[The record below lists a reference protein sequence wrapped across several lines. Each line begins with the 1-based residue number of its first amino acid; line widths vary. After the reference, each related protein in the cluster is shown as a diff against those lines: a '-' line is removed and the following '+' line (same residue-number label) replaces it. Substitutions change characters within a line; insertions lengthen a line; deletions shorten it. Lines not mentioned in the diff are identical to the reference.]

1 MRSSALKEL
10 TAEKRGIPIP
20 SASDDPGKPMED
32 RILAAAERITSR
44 QNIFQNGDT
53 ALRRHQKPACAN
65 FCEYFLDRATDPGIS
80 PLSSYCRIVLP
91 PRTGKTVVAGQILC
105 LAGLCATFVVPSKTL
120 IKQTEAE
127 FANLLQG
134 MPIGI
139 YYSEKKQPVANGINI
154 TTYATLQRHFTKGL
168 LPQEIRQSAIVFF
181 DEAHHAMTPLRLD
194 TIAKAFAPQTIRVAL
209 TATPDY
215 NKDRRLGRFFPELIH
230 EIDLFDGFEKNLLAP
245 ARMWVVEVD
254 VDAST
259 IQLIAGDFEKESLG
273 RFMSASPFF
282 KAVEIFRYSEENRNT
297 PAMIAC
303 ASRQQANDLWTYL
316 KHHRPAGRPLPGL
329 VLGETPLRK
338 RDRLLSAFKNGRIDT
353 LIQVGVL
360 IEGWNAPHC
369 KLLLDMAPSVSRV
382 RATQK
387 YFRVMTRYKEQVA
400 RIVVILPKNLP
411 RLPILPTDLMLKPG
425 DTYECGDLLTPVREA
440 GDKSIVPLFKM
451 KKSPIQS
458 IEIKTRILAGVGLRK
473 PTLDPNDPDQ
483 IRAVLRASSQF
494 QVRMRF
500 GLTAFKRIFFNHPAF
515 IGTGRSLLR
524 YLGIADT
531 KRTFDEFMMALFPN
545 DIENHYVRYNQVK
558 AVQLKNDAED
568 IAFLRDRLFHSHT
581 NNGKPDTGIIESLG
595 SLCGGAVMASP
606 EDILLIREQISIALK
621 AMEALDPR
629 SQSVIAMRLGL
640 FGNPPLTWL
649 EIGDAL
655 NVSKNRALQIF
666 WRSVMIMRRR
676 WNFSYKKI
684 NPVRIAMHDYPD
696 SAAIYDAIYERDR
709 DLNR

>member
-1 MRSSALKEL
+1 LTEL
-10 TAEKRGIPIP
+10 TAEKRGTPNP
-20 SASDDPGKPMED
+20 STADDPGNPMED
-32 RILAAAERITSR
+32 RILAAAERIAAR
-44 QNIFQNGDT
+44 QNIFENGDT
-53 ALRRHQKPACAN
+53 ALRRHQQPACAN
-65 FCEYFLDRATDPGIS
+65 FCNYFLDMATGPTAS
-80 PLSSYCRIVLP
+80 PLSAYCRIVLP

-105 LAGLCATFVVPSKTL
+105 LTGLCATFVVPSKTL

-127 FANLLQG
+127 FTNLLQG

-154 TTYATLQRHFTKGL
+154 TTYATLQSHFTKGL

-194 TIAKAFAPQTIRVAL
+194 TIARAFAPQTIRVAL

-215 NKDRRLGRFFPELIH
+215 NKDKRLGRFFPELIH

-316 KHHRPAGRPLPGL
+316 KHHRPPGRPVPGL

-338 RDRLLSAFKNGRIDT
+338 RDRLLSAFKIGRIDT

-387 YFRVMTRYKEQVA
+387 YFRVMTRYKGQVA

-425 DTYECGDLLTPVREA
+425 DTYECGDLLTPAREA

-451 KKSPIQS
+451 GKSPIQS
-458 IEIKTRILAGVGLRK
+458 IEIKTHILAGISLQK

-483 IRAVLRASSQF
+483 IRAVLRASNQF

-500 GLTAFKRIFFNHPAF
+500 GLTAFKRLFFNHPAF

-531 KRTFDEFMMALFPN
+531 KKTFDEFMLALFPD
-545 DIENHYVRYNQVK
+545 DIENHYTRYTQAETAQFK
-558 AVQLKNDAED
+558 TDAED
-568 IAFLRDRLFHSHT
+568 LAFLRDRLFHSHT
-581 NNGKPDTGIIESLG
+581 DTGKPDTGIIESLG
-595 SLCGGAVMASP
+595 SLCGGAVTASP
-606 EDILLIREQISIALK
+606 EDILLIREQISIALQVLK
-621 AMEALDPR
+621 SLDPR

-640 FGNPPLTWL
+640 FGNPQMTWR
-649 EIGDAL
+649 EIGDVL
-655 NVSKNRALQIF
+655 DVSKDRTRQIF
-666 WRSVMIMRRR
+666 LRNVMIMRRR
-676 WNFSYKKI
+676 WKFSYKKT
-684 NPVRIAMHDYPD
+684 NPVRNAMHDYPD
-696 SAAIYDAIYERDR
+696 SAAFYDAIYERDR